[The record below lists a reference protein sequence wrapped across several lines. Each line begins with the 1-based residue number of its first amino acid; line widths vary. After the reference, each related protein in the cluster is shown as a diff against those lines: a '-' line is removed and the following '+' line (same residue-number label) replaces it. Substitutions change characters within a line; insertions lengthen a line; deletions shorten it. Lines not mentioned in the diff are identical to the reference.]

1 MPRVAQARSQLCEI
15 NLRSLLILFLGL
27 LCLSPVVAAP
37 LRVGILTVR
46 PAEQTEI
53 RWQPFVEYLEAHL
66 GRRVELRA
74 HGYDS
79 LNRAIDQ
86 NRIDVVLTNPAHYI
100 LLKHRKSFSA
110 PIVTRIPKEGQYRLS
125 VFGGVV
131 FTRVDRQDI
140 SKLTDL
146 AGKRIAATSEES
158 LGGYQAQAFELLEAG
173 VPAPKGDQ
181 LLVTGMP
188 HDQVVYAVLEGKA
201 EAGFVRTGILEN
213 LERKG
218 KLNPKSIKILHR
230 RYLNEFPYALSTHLY
245 PEWPIVVSQS
255 LDEEF
260 ARRLTIALLSLPPD
274 SEAAQSAEIVGFSVP
289 ADYGS
294 VEEILRRL
302 RTPPFDKVSNFTLGD
317 LWSHYSNWILAVGVL
332 GILLIFMGIGLAF
345 LYQRK
350 RYEQREFL
358 REIQESEAQFRKMI
372 DASPV
377 PFALNDDKLKVTYL
391 NAAFIETFGY
401 TLEEIPTLS
410 HWWPMAYPDPLY
422 AQWVTDIWQKH
433 LTKAKSTGGKF
444 EPIEVNIRCKNGETR
459 SAIAGA
465 SPLGASFKG
474 LHLVTLYDITELKRA
489 KEAAEQTAR
498 LKSEFLANMSHEIR
512 TPMNGIIGL
521 SELALYQPLSE
532 EIEGYLEKIHCSAK
546 SLLGILNDILDYSKI
561 EAGRMT
567 IELAPFDLD
576 TLLETLQNLFSQR
589 ASEKNLQF
597 KISIFPEQT
606 PRQLIGDALRLQQ
619 VLSNLIG
626 NAIKFTDRGHVFL
639 KVTSYPLDV
648 LEFQFRFE
656 VEDTGIGMSE
666 KTIQNLFQPFTQ
678 ADGSISRRFGGTGLG
693 LAISRELLVR
703 MGSEFQVKSAPGQGS
718 VFQFEVP
725 IRADSRL
732 CGQPKVRLPAS
743 WQEAIET
750 KMRPLSGTRILV
762 AEDNSINQQV
772 IRELLKRWGMEV
784 KIANNGKEA
793 LYLLEKDDFDIILM
807 DVHMPGVDGI
817 EATRLI
823 RQKWTDLPIIALT
836 AGVTQQEH
844 DQVLA
849 CGMNAFVGKP
859 IQQELLAQ
867 VLINFTPAKTHPST
881 YVPTAE
887 KTTEIK
893 EILEIPSFNL
903 KQLSAIFEN
912 KNTVMDLLRKFLQ
925 DTKREIDALE
935 EAFEK
940 QQAMEAKAI
949 AHRLKG
955 VAGNVGAIEI
965 HREIEKLDT
974 ELREGNFNQK
984 TLEALQQTYIRAV
997 AQVLKEEHTQI
1008 QEKGVENQEV
1018 TPENLESLKTEIQK
1032 FLESMELVPEE
1043 LMTTLKTSLPKELQ
1057 PILIVLKQQID
1068 GFEYEEALGTLA
1080 SLVIQ

>member
-1 MPRVAQARSQLCEI
+1 MPRAAQALSQPCET
-15 NLRSLLILFLGL
+15 NLRVLLILFFSGL
-27 LCLSPVVAAP
+27 LCSSPVLAAP
-37 LRVGILTVR
+37 LQIGVLTVR
-46 PAEQTEI
+46 PAEQTEKQ
-53 RWQPFVEYLEAHL
+53 WQPFVEYLEAHL
-66 GRRVELRA
+66 GRRVELHA
-74 HGYDS
+74 YGYAD
-79 LNRAIDQ
+79 LNHAIDQ
-86 NRIDVVLTNPAHYI
+86 NRVDLVLTNPGHYI

-125 VFGGVV
+125 VFGGVI
-131 FTRVDRQDI
+131 FTLADRQDI
-140 SKLTDL
+140 SKLSDL

-158 LGGYQAQAFELLEAG
+158 LGGYQAQVFEMLEAG
-173 VPAPKGDQ
+173 IPAPQGDR
-181 LLVTGMP
+181 LLATGMP
-188 HDQVVYAVLEGKA
+188 HDKVVYAVLEGKA
-201 EAGFVRTGILEN
+201 EAGFVRTGILES
-213 LERKG
+213 LEKEG
-218 KLNPKSIKILHR
+218 KLNPNSIKILHR
-230 RYLNEFPYALSTHLY
+230 RYLNDFPYTLSTHLY
-245 PEWPIVVSQS
+245 PEWPIVISQS

-260 ARRLTIALLSLPPD
+260 SRRLTIALLSLPPD
-274 SEAAQSAEIVGFSVP
+274 SEAAQSAEINGFSVP

-294 VEEILRRL
+294 VEDILRRL
-302 RTPPFDKVSNFTLGD
+302 RIPPFDNVSNFTLGD
-317 LWSHYSNWILAVGVL
+317 LWFRYSTWILAVGVL
-332 GILLIFMGIGLAF
+332 GILLIFMGVGLTV

-358 REIQESEAQFRKMI
+358 REIQESEAQFRNMI

-377 PFALNDDKLKVTYL
+377 PFALNDEDLNITYL

-401 TLEEIPTLS
+401 ALEEIPTLL
-410 HWWPMAYPDPLY
+410 HWWPMAYPDPIYRQSIAKTWQEHLIK
-422 AQWVTDIWQKH
+422 AQ
-433 LTKAKSTGGKF
+433 ATGRKF
-444 EPIEVNIRCKNGETR
+444 EPIEVNIRCKNGEIR

-465 SPLGASFKG
+465 SPLGNSFED
-474 LHLVTLYDITELKRA
+474 LHLITLYDITELKRA

-521 SELALYQPLSE
+521 SELALYQPISE
-532 EIEGYLEKIHCSAK
+532 EIEDYLEKIHCSAK

-576 TLLETLQNLFSQR
+576 TLLETLKNLFSQR

-597 KISIFPEQT
+597 EILVSPEKT
-606 PRQLIGDALRLQQ
+606 PRQLVGDALRLQQ

-626 NAIKFTDRGHVFL
+626 NAIKFTDRGHVSL

-666 KTIQNLFQPFTQ
+666 NTVQNLFQPFTQ

-703 MGSEFQVKSAPGQGS
+703 MGSKFKVKSTLGQGS
-718 VFQFEVP
+718 IFQFDVP
-725 IRADSRL
+725 IRVDSRL
-732 CGQPKVRLPAS
+732 FGEPRICLPAS
-743 WQEAIET
+743 WQEEIET
-750 KMRPLSGTRILV
+750 KMGPLNGTSVLV

-793 LYLLEKDDFDIILM
+793 LYLLEKNDFDIVLM

-823 RQKWTDLPIIALT
+823 RQKWADLPIIALT

-867 VLINFTPAKTHPST
+867 VLLHWVPVKNRSTTYTPI
-881 YVPTAE
+881 AE
-887 KTTEIK
+887 KTK
-893 EILEIPSFNL
+893 GILEIPGFNL
-903 KQLSAIFEN
+903 KQLHSIFEN
-912 KNTVMDLLRKFLQ
+912 RNTIIDLLRKFLQ
-925 DTKREIDALE
+925 DTKKEIDALE

-940 QQAMEAKAI
+940 QQFTEAKAI

-965 HREIEKLDT
+965 HRESEKLDA
-974 ELREGNFNQK
+974 ELRGGNFNQQ
-984 TLEALQQTYIRAV
+984 TLEALHQTYVRAV
-997 AQVLKEEHTQI
+997 AQVPAEETTQI
-1008 QEKGVENQEV
+1008 QENSFGNQD
-1018 TPENLESLKTEIQK
+1018 TNSGNFESLKTEIKK

-1043 LMTTLKTSLPKELQ
+1043 LMITLKTFLPKELQ
-1057 PILIVLKQQID
+1057 PIYIVLKTQID
-1068 GFEYEEALGTLA
+1068 SFEYEEALNTLT
-1080 SLVIQ
+1080 SLVI